1 MRVEPGAPRR
11 SVRTHQGWGWAGLI
25 HGILQIV
32 RPQRAT
38 RCAVWWDDTVTEHI
52 SSQDFL
58 DAVALDGPFKE
69 WADVYAATADP
80 RHSTPEYAAQLEQV
94 RASTGYIESVRVG
107 EASLDGVRVAVI
119 ASDFAFLGGSIGERA
134 ALIIAAATR
143 KATELGLPLVA
154 SPVSGGTRMQ
164 EGAAAFLQLA
174 TIGLALT
181 AHRDA
186 GLPYLVYLR
195 SPTTGGVMASWGSLG
210 QVSIAQPEAFL
221 AFLGPRVVEAI
232 TGSEIPSGVQRAEHL
247 AGTGVVD
254 RVEDLAAFVGS
265 FRTVLAI
272 LRVSDSI
279 ESAPHTQPPVN
290 EAVDAWDA
298 VTATRATN
306 YPDILGFVR
315 QVAPR
320 HLELVGPHSS
330 MADGAG
336 YVALAR
342 LAGRGVTIVGF
353 RGAEGAPYVS
363 AADLA
368 RVRLAVETSGALG
381 LPVVAVIDLQG
392 GELTAAAEEAGIAR
406 EIARSLAAFAS
417 ARVPTVAV
425 LLGKGSGGAAFAI
438 GATDAV
444 VALPHAWLAPLQPE
458 GASAIVYRDALHA
471 AELARSQGITAT
483 DLAGA
488 GYVDEIVPDL
498 TALEAAIA
506 RHLDGLTALTLEE
519 RATARVARYLPL
531 GT

>member
-1 MRVEPGAPRR
+1 M
-11 SVRTHQGWGWAGLI
+11 
-25 HGILQIV
+25 
-32 RPQRAT
+32 
-38 RCAVWWDDTVTEHI
+38 
-52 SSQDFL
+52 
-58 DAVALDGPFKE
+58 
-69 WADVYAATADP
+69 
-80 RHSTPEYAAQLEQV
+80 
-94 RASTGYIESVRVG
+94 
-107 EASLDGVRVAVI
+107 
-119 ASDFAFLGGSIGERA
+119 
-134 ALIIAAATR
+134 
-143 KATELGLPLVA
+143 
-154 SPVSGGTRMQ
+154 
-164 EGAAAFLQLA
+164 
-174 TIGLALT
+174 
-181 AHRDA
+181 
-186 GLPYLVYLR
+186 
-195 SPTTGGVMASWGSLG
+195 
-210 QVSIAQPEAFL
+210 
-221 AFLGPRVVEAI
+221 
-232 TGSEIPSGVQRAEHL
+232 
-247 AGTGVVD
+247 
-254 RVEDLAAFVGS
+254 
-265 FRTVLAI
+265 
-272 LRVSDSI
+272 
-279 ESAPHTQPPVN
+279 
-290 EAVDAWDA
+290 
-298 VTATRATN
+298 
-306 YPDILGFVR
+306 
-315 QVAPR
+315 
-320 HLELVGPHSS
+320 
-330 MADGAG
+330 
-336 YVALAR
+336 
-342 LAGRGVTIVGF
+342 GF

-519 RATARVARYLPL
+519 RATTRVARYLPL